1 MATSIGAVNPYRLQG
16 GTLLSAEE
24 SARNNP
30 GMLRTLT
37 EAEIAAM
44 REAEAQMLRQ
54 QHMPVRQERIY
65 GQVLVDGQVFA
76 TVFESGSAQTAREI
90 GGLTNDGSGQSLASA
105 RLREIA
111 KAVGGEIRRAD
122 FLPTASNGRPAA
134 QVSSGAGLAGRR
146 LDEML
151 QSMSWDSVRSRL
163 WAE

>member
-1 MATSIGAVNPYRLQG
+1 MAMSIGAVNPYRLQG
-16 GTLLSAEE
+16 GTLLSVEE

-30 GMLRTLT
+30 GMLRKLT

-44 REAEAQMLRQ
+44 REAEAQMSSLQ
-54 QHMPVRQERIY
+54 QMPVRQEKIY

-90 GGLTNDGSGQSLASA
+90 AGLTNDGSGLSLASA
-105 RLREIA
+105 RLQEIA

-122 FLPTASNGRPAA
+122 FLPTASNSQPAA
-134 QVSSGAGLAGRR
+134 QVSFGAGLAGRK
-146 LDEML
+146 LEEVL
-151 QSMSWDSVRSRL
+151 QSMSWDAVRPRL